1 MVAGHIRTLGVGTK
15 VVAPFVGLTLLLGLV
30 VSAVAGQGLAVLGS
44 QQQLLLSTRAED
56 NVNTVFNAVEER
68 QLAELRLYSAAPG
81 LSDAVAA
88 ADVTRLRTLLFPRV
102 TDQLPVQTTVVV
114 VDAASRPQL
123 TLSAD
128 PQQPDRCLCQVGGG
142 IAAYQHLDDV
152 LASRADRFGSRYV
165 GLAPWMDTRLL
176 YTVGPILDAGGAVA
190 GALVVGE
197 RLDAILAEVQQK
209 AGVPVAAFAPD
220 RTQLGRSASIDLGSN
235 GGTNELIH
243 VPWLLRFQPQGYLV
257 LALPAGTTGGRS
269 TLLVIL
275 LGVWLAALILTLA
288 VGAFISRSI
297 TRPLGG
303 ILEATRQ
310 VAEGNLR
317 HRAPVESGDEIGRV
331 AESFNGMIEVLGER
345 SGLLARQHEDTLLAL
360 AAALDARD
368 PYTHGHSVRV
378 AVYSAT
384 VASAAGLGLVDLDAL
399 EKGCL
404 VHDIGKIGV
413 PDQLLLKP
421 GRLSAEEQEEMRRH
435 PLVGHR
441 MLAGLGWPEEVFEIV
456 LHHHE
461 RWDGGGYPAG
471 IAGEG
476 IPVLARVVAIA
487 DTLDAMTSHRPYRP
501 AFSYRLAA
509 AEIARQSAIQ
519 FDPELVAAF
528 RRADEEIG
536 ERVVLM
542 SGDQQIAEYLERTP
556 AQERTRVARAPRLR
570 VVS

>member
-1 MVAGHIRTLGVGTK
+1 V
-15 VVAPFVGLTLLLGLV
+15 
-30 VSAVAGQGLAVLGS
+30 
-44 QQQLLLSTRAED
+44 
-56 NVNTVFNAVEER
+56 
-68 QLAELRLYSAAPG
+68 
-81 LSDAVAA
+81 
-88 ADVTRLRTLLFPRV
+88 
-102 TDQLPVQTTVVV
+102 
-114 VDAASRPQL
+114 
-123 TLSAD
+123 SAD
-128 PQQPDRCLCQVGGG
+128 PQQPDRCLCQAGGG
-142 IAAYQHLDDV
+142 IVAYQHLDDV

-165 GLAPWMDTRLL
+165 GLAPWADTRLL
-176 YTVGPILDAGGAVA
+176 FTVGPILDPAGAVA

-197 RLDAILAEVQQK
+197 RLDAILAEVEQK

-220 RTQLGRSASIDLGSN
+220 RSQLGRSAGINLRAAGAS
-235 GGTNELIH
+235 TELIH

-257 LALPAGTTGGRS
+257 LELPAGSASGGRA

-275 LGVWLAALILTLA
+275 LGVWLAAVILTLT
-288 VGAFISRSI
+288 VGVFIARSI
-297 TRPLGG
+297 TRPLGS

-331 AESFNGMIEVLGER
+331 ADSFNGMIEVLDER
-345 SGLLARQHEDTLLAL
+345 SGRLARQHEDTLLAL

-384 VASAAGLGLVDLDAL
+384 LAAAAGLGLADLDAL

-421 GRLSAEEQEEMRRH
+421 GRLSNQEQEEMRRH
-435 PLVGHR
+435 PEVGHR
-441 MLAGLGWPEEVFEIV
+441 MLAGLGWPEDVFEIV

-461 RWDGGGYPAG
+461 RWDGAGYPAG
-471 IAGEG
+471 LAGG
-476 IPVLARVVAIA
+476 AIPVLARVVAIA

-509 AEIARQSAIQ
+509 AEIARQSAAQ
-519 FDPELVAAF
+519 FDPEVVAAF
-528 RRADEEIG
+528 RRADEEM
-536 ERVVLM
+536 RDLVVLM
-542 SGDQQIAEYLERTP
+542 SGDQQIAEYLERN
-556 AQERTRVARAPRLR
+556 AAKERARVARPPRLR
-570 VVS
+570 VAS